1 MKENSLPDVEALRN
15 QALFAGALDPM
26 SLRFRIIEYDK
37 SSGELLCVACA
48 DAGFTEAIET
58 AVGLVES
65 RRDSHFC
72 VQPVAFV
79 H

>member
-26 SLRFRIIEYDK
+26 SFRFRIIEYHK

-48 DAGFTEAIET
+48 DAGFREAIEAT
-58 AVGLVES
+58 ASLIES

-72 VQPVAFV
+72 VQPVGFV